1 MKKIIILI
9 CLFVITGCTNGKKQE
24 NATTPLSNENVTSQ
38 TEEFKNDNYVKFPE
52 VKNIVSY
59 LKVSPQ
65 EVMILNQTDARL
77 VFGLAIDEVDA
88 HDESIPS
95 IYNYVKMLEKEG
107 YSVELYDG
115 TISSTF
121 VLQKDHYKISI
132 TTISMIDEWK
142 ETHKDEMDV
151 EKLSNEN
158 LVYEIIQNNQ

>member
-24 NATTPLSNENVTSQ
+24 NATTPPSKENVTSQ
-38 TEEFKNDNYVKFPE
+38 TEEFKNENYVKFPE

-59 LKVSPQ
+59 LKASSKKVT
-65 EVMILNQTDARL
+65 ILNQTDDSL
-77 VFGLAIDEVDA
+77 VFGLTIEDVDA

-95 IYNYVKMLEKEG
+95 IYNYVKTLEKEG
-107 YSVELYDG
+107 YSVEQYDG

-158 LVYEIIQNNQ
+158 LVYEIIQNN

>member
-95 IYNYVKMLEKEG
+95 IYNYLKIRYIHIYMNRLID
-107 YSVELYDG
+107 YFEL
-115 TISSTF
+115 F
-121 VLQKDHYKISI
+121 HKLNFHYKISI